1 MSLSQDMNVKK
12 TAAVPKASAPSPVF
26 WKPEPLVTAPP
37 PEAKLPMPDLRDFF
51 AAAALQGLL
60 SRDAGRN
67 VSTIADYESKRAL
80 TAYRL
85 ADEMLKAR

>member
-1 MSLSQDMNVKK
+1 MIAMERNAHLISTSQHKRSAARHVIKALTSL
-12 TAAVPKASAPSPVF
+12 P
-26 WKPEPLVTAPP
+26 
-37 PEAKLPMPDLRDFF
+37 
-51 AAAALQGLL
+51 

-67 VSTIADYESKRAL
+67 ISTIADYESKRAV

>member
-1 MSLSQDMNVKK
+1 MIAMERNAHLISTSQHKRSGARHVIKALTSL
-12 TAAVPKASAPSPVF
+12 P
-26 WKPEPLVTAPP
+26 
-37 PEAKLPMPDLRDFF
+37 
-51 AAAALQGLL
+51 

-67 VSTIADYESKRAL
+67 VSTIADYDSKRAV